1 MTDTTGTSGTEPDLL
16 DIGDLAEVP
25 ADERLDHDEPGDD
38 GLGTTGAEDV
48 SDVPL
53 GEVHRLDEE
62 AVR

>member
-1 MTDTTGTSGTEPDLL
+1 MTHTTDTPGAAPDL
-16 DIGDLAEVP
+16 DIGDLAQVP
-25 ADERLDHDEPGDD
+25 ADERLDHDAPGDD

-53 GEVHRLDEE
+53 GEVRRLDEE